1 MVTTHAHT
9 RTSIPPALRWLVIPV
24 LAALIGAG
32 IWFFGG
38 VVAPGYVSSLVYSTA
53 WFAVMAIVV
62 ALVMVR
68 VPGLRR
74 VLGVGFVSI
83 AVLSAA
89 GFYWTTIRDQRVN
102 ETVVTGVAPAA
113 ATPGAS
119 GAPAV
124 NVAVAQARFE
134 ARAHE
139 ARGDASVVSLVDGG
153 QVLTLTDFAT
163 DNGPDLRVLLVKG
176 PVNGDGDVSDYVDLG
191 RLKGNI
197 GNQQY
202 TIPSG
207 TDVGTYSTVVIWCR
221 AFSVS
226 FAQADL
232 ATT

>member
-1 MVTTHAHT
+1 MATHAPSPQ
-9 RTSIPPALRWLVIPV
+9 SIPLALRWLAIPL

-53 WFAVMAIVV
+53 WFAVMAVVV
-62 ALVMVR
+62 AVVMIR
-68 VPGLRR
+68 VPALRR
-74 VLGVGFVSI
+74 VLGVGFVAI
-83 AVLSAA
+83 AALSAA

-113 ATPGAS
+113 APPTAS
-119 GAPAV
+119 GAPTV
-124 NVAVAQARFE
+124 NVEVAQATFE
-134 ARAHE
+134 GRAHA
-139 ARGDASVVSLVDGG
+139 ARGDATVVSLAQGG

-207 TDVGTYSTVVIWCR
+207 TDVRTYSTVIIWCR

-232 ATT
+232 VTT